1 MLMLFCMHWQ
11 PVFFIEK
18 NETEEKKQMSRRRST
33 KVDEGIRR
41 AAMLVNVN
49 YSEKTVHNVRRFLG
63 IYSGFEHSAAKLE
76 CETEH
81 GDGAKLA
88 PEIYEA
94 MISEEIIP
102 DDKIERFVMAIVE
115 MENVKELIHN
125 AIEFVMDF
133 NDYGWMY
140 FEILM
145 GRYFGEEILSNTE
158 IEEKIDCTH
167 STYFV
172 RKEQAIMIFGIAVW
186 SEIRKKW
193 PNADEEVR
201 KINDKYR
208 RIDE

>member
-1 MLMLFCMHWQ
+1 
-11 PVFFIEK
+11 
-18 NETEEKKQMSRRRST
+18 
-33 KVDEGIRR
+33 
-41 AAMLVNVN
+41 
-49 YSEKTVHNVRRFLG
+49 
-63 IYSGFEHSAAKLE
+63 
-76 CETEH
+76 
-81 GDGAKLA
+81 
-88 PEIYEA
+88 

-125 AIEFVMDF
+125 ALEFVMDF

-172 RKEQAIMIFGIAVW
+172 RKEQAIMVFGIAVW

-193 PNADEEVR
+193 PNAD
-201 KINDKYR
+201 
-208 RIDE
+208 